1 MAKLTVFFKD
11 KATCSRLFE
20 NGIVHIGRDE
30 TNDLIIDS
38 LAVAPAHAVIVIRD
52 IDTTIKQLNKEYPLI
67 INSEKIETAAL
78 HNGDIINIGKHK
90 IIFTDSESVDD
101 LPLQME
107 NLIKQDVL
115 ALNKEIE
122 GELHIPTANLQI
134 ISGSNIGKILPLK
147 NALTRLG
154 KADSG
159 IIAIVK
165 RKDGYF
171 VSALDRSDT
180 ITLNNN
186 LLGNNSAQLH
196 NNDILVVGDTSMQF
210 FMS

>member
-11 KATCSRLFE
+11 KAICSRLFE
-20 NGIVHIGRDE
+20 KGIVHIGRDE

-38 LAVAPAHAVIVIRD
+38 LAVAPAHAVVVIRD
-52 IDTTIKQLNKEYPLI
+52 TDATIKQLNNEFPLI
-67 INSEKIETAAL
+67 INGEKVETATL
-78 HNGDIINIGKHK
+78 QNGDAINIGKHK

-107 NLIKQDVL
+107 NLVQQDVL
-115 ALNKEIE
+115 ALNREIE
-122 GELHIPTANLQI
+122 SGLHISSANLQI
-134 ISGSNIGKILPLK
+134 TSGNNIGKILPLK
-147 NALTRLG
+147 NSLTKLG

-171 VSALDRSDT
+171 VSALEHGHA
-180 ITLNNN
+180 ITLNSQP
-186 LLGNNSAQLH
+186 LGNNSAQLH
-196 NNDILVVGDTSMQF
+196 NNDVLVVGDTSMQF
-210 FMS
+210 FIS